1 LTRSEDIAPVPASGE
16 EFAGEDMAKRK
27 KAWQEFAANRVIVD
41 SFNHFSSLLN
51 KDKGQNLRRLGLT
64 MASSSA
70 SSSAGSP
77 KKPLSASSVL
87 LPLPSSSSLA
97 MGLPDTPSASLVAG
111 GSGAN
116 DSSGTNEGEV
126 LMRERSTVIKRRVV
140 GPDGSEI
147 VVSKDAKY
155 SIVPHE
161 EQMFICFTTDAVML
175 QHVES
180 ILGSAG
186 RA

>member
-1 LTRSEDIAPVPASGE
+1 
-16 EFAGEDMAKRK
+16 MAKRK
-27 KAWQEFAANRVIVD
+27 KSWQEFAANRVIVD

-51 KDKGQNLRRLGLT
+51 KGQNLRRLGLT

-97 MGLPDTPSASLVAG
+97 MGLPDTSSASLVAG
-111 GSGAN
+111 GSSCDN
-116 DSSGTNEGEV
+116 DSSGTNKGEV

-161 EQMFICFTTDAVML
+161 EQMFICFTTDAVIL

-180 ILGSAG
+180 ILGSGA
-186 RA
+186 